1 MDDSVQA
8 DPDILN
14 LAQPYQDATLKYIGT
29 KIGVATGDFL
39 GTEQTV
45 KETAIMDLI
54 NKVQKYYAKTD
65 LSIAAPLSSS
75 AKILKGDI
83 TIQDIMGVYVYENY
97 LYGIKMTG
105 KQLKDWLEWSARYYK
120 QVSSPNDPI
129 TKDPTLNI
137 PDYNLDQLYG
147 ASYVIDLTQ
156 PAGHRIKNLKV
167 NGKLV
172 KDDDVFTVAINNYRF
187 NGGGG
192 FMQAAGITNPEI
204 VFDSA
209 KAYGDDGQVRNLM
222 IRYIQEHGTITPT
235 VEKYW
240 YVSTTP
246 VAEETPSPVTQPTP
260 APTPQPQP
268 APQPVYNYGIVT
280 ASALN
285 VRAGASTSS
294 KIIGVL
300 PAGKVVTLLEEVNGW
315 YKIDY
320 NGKTG
325 YIYGKYVAATPNPSK
340 VTVLKA
346 VKVTAKSGLN
356 VRVGNSINAK
366 KIGAVPYGTELKV
379 VGEYNGWYQ
388 IQYNGGF
395 GYVYAKYT
403 K

>member
-1 MDDSVQA
+1 
-8 DPDILN
+8 
-14 LAQPYQDATLKYIGT
+14 
-29 KIGVATGDFL
+29 
-39 GTEQTV
+39 
-45 KETAIMDLI
+45 
-54 NKVQKYYAKTD
+54 
-65 LSIAAPLSSS
+65 
-75 AKILKGDI
+75 
-83 TIQDIMGVYVYENY
+83 
-97 LYGIKMTG
+97 
-105 KQLKDWLEWSARYYK
+105 
-120 QVSSPNDPI
+120 
-129 TKDPTLNI
+129 LNI

-192 FMQAAGITNPEI
+192 FMQAAGITDPEI

-235 VEKYW
+235 VENYW

-246 VAEETPSPVTQPTP
+246 VVEETPVPQPQ
-260 APTPQPQP
+260 PTPQPQP
-268 APQPVYNYGIVT
+268 VPRPVYNYGIVT

-285 VRAGASTSS
+285 VRAGANTSS

-300 PAGKVVTLLEEVNGW
+300 PAGKVVTLLEKVNGW

-325 YIYGKYVAATPNPSK
+325 YLYGKYVAATPNPSN

-356 VRVGNSINAK
+356 VRVGNSITAK

-388 IQYNGGF
+388 IEYNGGF